1 MHSRLRQ
8 KHQTRL
14 NRVGNLKTHTLDA
27 RRLLCPM
34 PVIRVQQ
41 LIDKLGSEAIGER
54 IEAICTDPGAL
65 YDIPAWAKIHGHRL
79 IETKEDDCKYHII
92 IEICETS

>member
-1 MHSRLRQ
+1 MSKPKIHR
-8 KHQTRL
+8 
-14 NRVGNLKTHTLDA
+14 LDA

-41 LIDKLGSEAIGER
+41 LIEELGEAAIGDQ

-65 YDIPAWAKIHGHRL
+65 YDIPAWAKVHGHSVL
-79 IETKEDDCKYHII
+79 DTHEEDYEYMITIQIERA
-92 IEICETS
+92 

>member
-1 MHSRLRQ
+1 MGASKIHS
-8 KHQTRL
+8 
-14 NRVGNLKTHTLDA
+14 LDA

-41 LIDKLGSEAIGER
+41 LIDELGNEAIGKF
-54 IEAICTDPGAL
+54 IEAVCTDPGAL
-65 YDIPAWAKIHGHRL
+65 YDIPAWAKIHGHKL
-79 IETKEDDCKYHII
+79 IETKQDDYEYHIT